1 MNLSFIWSSS
11 KTSRSAAATSRS
23 GAATSRSA
31 AALLPAV
38 VALLSACHT
47 HPAVTTP
54 PVAVVTY
61 TVHTSDDTD
70 PPSYPAEVAPR
81 YSNPLSFRVP
91 GKVIERRVRLGDRV
105 TVGEVLAQLD
115 PTDQQR
121 QVAGAKAVL
130 AAAEHRL
137 HYAKQQ
143 LDRDQ
148 AQFSRQLIAANQLE
162 QTEDAHAAALA
173 ARDQAAAEFTVAE
186 NALRYHTLTADH
198 DGVITSEQVD
208 TGQVVSAG
216 QAVYQLAWSGDVDI
230 VIDAAARDANRVAVG
245 QEARVVLPSVDT
257 QPLDARVREIAPA
270 ADPQSRTFRIKLT
283 LNKPASSIRLGT
295 IGAATLL
302 PAQGGAPKRE
312 IDIPSTALFHQG
324 AHPAVWVLEGDNPRL
339 ALRPVTVQGYR
350 DRSVILTGGLRDR
363 ERIVAAGVHTV
374 FVGERVMPFANTF
387 DADEPAPPADGGATS
402 RSAQVAR
409 ETPP

>member
-1 MNLSFIWSSS
+1 MDLPRIWSSL
-11 KTSRSAAATSRS
+11 AV
-23 GAATSRSA
+23 
-31 AALLPAV
+31 AALL
-38 VALLSACHT
+38 SGCHT
-47 HPAVTTP
+47 HSAVITPAVR
-54 PVAVVTY
+54 VVTY

-81 YSNPLSFRVP
+81 YSNPLAFRVP

-105 TVGEVLAQLD
+105 TAGEVLAQLD

-121 QVAGAKAVL
+121 EVVSAKAAL
-130 AAAEHRL
+130 AAAGHRL

-143 LDRDQ
+143 LDRDR

-162 QTEDAHAAALA
+162 QTEDAYATALA
-173 ARDQAAAEFTVAE
+173 AREEAAAELTVAE

-198 DGVITSEQVD
+198 DGVITSEEVD

-216 QAVYQLAWSGDVDI
+216 QAVYQLAWSGDVDV
-230 VIDAAARDANRVAVG
+230 VIDAPATDANRIAVG
-245 QEARVVLPSVDT
+245 QDARVVLPALDA

-270 ADPQSRTFRIKLT
+270 ADPQSRTFLIKLT
-283 LNKPASSIRLGT
+283 LNDPPPTIRLGT
-295 IGAATLL
+295 IGEATLL
-302 PAQGGAPKRE
+302 APKGRRPARE

-324 AHPAVWVLEGDNPRL
+324 ARPAVWVLEGTQPRL
-339 ALRPVTVQGYR
+339 ALRPVTVQSYR
-350 DRSVILTGGLRDR
+350 DRSVILAGGLRDG

-374 FVGERVMPFANTF
+374 FVGEHVTPFVNTF
-387 DADEPAPPADGGATS
+387 DEDEPEAPSGDPDAAPGP
-402 RSAQVAR
+402 QLAR